1 MTSPDMMLWQVL
13 NLGTGAYDT
22 VYSVPASRVSPSSS
36 FMGMNAAQVN
46 PVDTKNYGVLKMGS
60 NKKDAVFYFCRFDA
74 HVIEVLGKIGKTC
87 AGTFDTDGT
96 YYYSLT
102 LSPNTMYKI
111 EGVLILLIMAV

>member
-1 MTSPDMMLWQVL
+1 MMLWQVL

-36 FMGMNAAQVN
+36 FMAINAAQVN
-46 PVDTKNYGVLKMGS
+46 PVDTKNYGVVKMGT
-60 NKKDAVFYFCRFDA
+60 NKKDAVHYFCRFDA
-74 HVIEVLGKIGKTC
+74 NAIEFLGKLGGAT
-87 AGTFDTDGT
+87 AAATFDTDGT
-96 YYYSLT
+96 FYYSLS